1 MYVCV
6 YMYYCVYVCILCM
19 CVVLCMYVYYVCVYY
34 CVCMCIVY
42 SVRALSSS
50 STYAACVGVPVLVYC
65 MYVVSMVVVMGS
77 PRRTYVVCGI
87 VHVSIVSL
95 GGMYCNRCVLL
106 LIIVYTNE

>member
-1 MYVCV
+1 VCV
-6 YMYYCVYVCILCM
+6 
-19 CVVLCMYVYYVCVYY
+19 
-34 CVCMCIVY
+34 
-42 SVRALSSS
+42 LSSS
-50 STYAACVGVPVLVYC
+50 PAYLACAGVSVLVYC

-95 GGMYCNRCVLL
+95 GGMHCNRCVLL